1 MKTTMRTLKLN
12 IDVLK
17 SEIEYLEKKQKETRG
32 QIKALALR
40 LTKASDYDMRHTVD
54 LLNNQVNDLKIL
66 GELKESRKI
75 ELNDLEVIKKMME
88 DDLKI
93 LEKVRADQKAK

>member
-32 QIKALALR
+32 QIKALALI